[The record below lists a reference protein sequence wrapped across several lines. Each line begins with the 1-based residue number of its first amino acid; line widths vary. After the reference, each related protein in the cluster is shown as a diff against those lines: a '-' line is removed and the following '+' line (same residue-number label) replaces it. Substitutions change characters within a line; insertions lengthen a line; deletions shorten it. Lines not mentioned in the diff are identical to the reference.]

1 MKTLMKAVFVL
12 AAVTSLAMA
21 ADKPNFSG
29 NWKLDIEKSN
39 FGPVPPPTSM
49 TRKID
54 HTEPA
59 VTVEQATSGGP
70 QGDQNATLKYATDG
84 KETTNNFM
92 GQDVKSK
99 GAWDGGTLVLTTKAD
114 FGGTE
119 VTLVDKWTL
128 SDDGKVFTDV
138 LHIVSPQGEFDI
150 TYILNK
156 Q

>member
-1 MKTLMKAVFVL
+1 MKTLMKVVFAV
-12 AAVTSLAMA
+12 AAVASLGIA

-29 NWKLDIEKSN
+29 DWKLDADKSN
-39 FGPVPPPTSM
+39 FGPMPPPTSM

-54 HTEPA
+54 HTDPA
-59 VTVEQATSGGP
+59 LTVTQAMSGP
-70 QGDQNATLKYATDG
+70 QGDQNATMKYATDG

-92 GQDVKSK
+92 GQDVKSTGK
-99 GAWDGGTLVLTTKAD
+99 WDGPAVVITTKAD

-128 SDDGKVFTDV
+128 SDDGKVMTDL

-150 TYILNK
+150 TYVMNK

>member
-12 AAVTSLAMA
+12 AAIASLAMA

-29 NWKLDIEKSN
+29 NWKLDIDKST
-39 FGPVPPPTSM
+39 FGPIPPPTSM

-54 HTEPA
+54 HSDPA
-59 VTVEQATSGGP
+59 VTVEEAMSGA
-70 QGDQNATLKYATDG
+70 QGDQNSTRKYATDG
-84 KETTNNFM
+84 KETTNQFM
-92 GQDVKSK
+92 GQDVKST
-99 GAWDGGTLVLTTKAD
+99 GVWDGSALKLTTKAD